1 MVGPHERLTTRLPPS
16 LTTFAPECMAR
27 SATHGNPET
36 LWEIGGTL
44 CGKKRQAMDH
54 DQARH

>member
-1 MVGPHERLTTRLPPS
+1 MVGPHERLTTRLPPP

-36 LWEIGGTL
+36 LY
-44 CGKKRQAMDH
+44 
-54 DQARH
+54 ARATSSGLSGLTGLTGE